1 MRAEDGAAAVVL
13 DFAGFV
19 LFFCCVFL
27 VFFFSRFGNRLL
39 PAGWLDGTRAARVG
53 AAAETQWGRHGEPG
67 LEDVKDGVWGV
78 FWGALP
84 GSC

>member
-1 MRAEDGAAAVVL
+1 MRAGDGAAAMVL

-19 LFFCCVFL
+19 LFFF
-27 VFFFSRFGNRLL
+27 VFFFFSWFGNLLL
-39 PAGWLDGTRAARVG
+39 PAGWLDGARAARVG

-67 LEDVKDGVWGV
+67 LEDVKDRVWGV

>member
-1 MRAEDGAAAVVL
+1 MRAGDGAAVMVL

-19 LFFCCVFL
+19 LFFF
-27 VFFFSRFGNRLL
+27 VFFFFFMVWEPSSPR
-39 PAGWLDGTRAARVG
+39 WLVGTRAARVG
-53 AAAETQWGRHGEPG
+53 AAAEMQWGRHGEPG
-67 LEDVKDGVWGV
+67 LEDVKDRVWGV

>member
-27 VFFFSRFGNRLL
+27 FFFSRFGNRLL